1 MERSYL
7 DHAATTYVKDEVLE
21 AMMPFFTNKF
31 GNGSS
36 IHSAGR
42 EARKA
47 IEESRKSIAESIGA
61 LPEEI
66 YFTSGGSESD
76 NWAIKGVAFD
86 NMDKGK
92 HIITTQIEHHAVL
105 DTCEYLKKFGFD
117 VTFLPVDEDGLIS
130 IEDLKNA
137 IREDTV
143 LITIMY
149 ANNEIGTILPV
160 EEAAKVAKEKGI
172 LFHSDAVQAVGQL
185 KMDMS
190 ISDIDLLSMS
200 GHKLYAPNGVGAL
213 YIRNGVE
220 LDNLIHGGA
229 QERARRAGTENVA
242 SIVGLAKAIEIANR
256 DREKEKERIVKLRD
270 RLIDTILKDIKEVKL
285 NGHKT
290 KRLPNNIN
298 FSFKNVDGEAILI
311 SLDLMGICCSTG
323 SACTSA
329 CTGPSYVL
337 QALGLEYRWTNGS
350 VRFSLGAK
358 TTDEDI
364 DKAIEALKKCID
376 RLRIIT
382 FKV

>member
-1 MERSYL
+1 MERIYL